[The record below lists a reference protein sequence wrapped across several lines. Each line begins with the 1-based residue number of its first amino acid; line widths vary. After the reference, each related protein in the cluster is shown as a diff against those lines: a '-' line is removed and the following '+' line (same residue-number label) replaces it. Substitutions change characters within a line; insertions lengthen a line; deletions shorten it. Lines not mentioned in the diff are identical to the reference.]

1 MTACILCAKL
11 GACYVSLIKLTNLFV
26 QKHTVLGYNILS
38 VVTDAFAKSCDNLVY
53 EIMVILLQGEPKPF
67 KPYTN
72 RYHVPYKASEST
84 SPFWYSIKRASAYI
98 IVMSSYSAFGKY
110 FYFSV
115 IIFTVVVRFLSNKPD
130 S

>member
-1 MTACILCAKL
+1 M
-11 GACYVSLIKLTNLFV
+11 
-26 QKHTVLGYNILS
+26 
-38 VVTDAFAKSCDNLVY
+38 TDAFAKSCDNLVY
-53 EIMVILLQGEPKPF
+53 EIIVILLQGEPNPF

-110 FYFSV
+110 FYFSI
-115 IIFTVVVRFLSNKPD
+115 IIFTVVVRFLSNKLEN
-130 S
+130 